1 MGYGSSSGPDIEVRK
16 ETAPMIVRV
25 HTGRAMMR
33 LAMARSA
40 MAALIAIVLA
50 GAVLAGIARPATA
63 QGTAPQGTAPNTA
76 HQPSPAA
83 LSVARQILEIKHFE
97 DVFRPMIRGVVI
109 KTRDMFMQT
118 NFMWSKDL
126 NEIAAN
132 LEREYSARTKELLDR
147 AARIYASHFSE
158 PELKQILSFYQSPLG
173 QKVIDEEPKA
183 LDESMAMAGTW
194 ADDFSQDVINKMRA
208 EMKKRGHDL

>member
-1 MGYGSSSGPDIEVRK
+1 
-16 ETAPMIVRV
+16 MIVRV
-25 HTGRAMMR
+25 HIGRAIPR
-33 LAMARSA
+33 SPMARSA

-50 GAVLAGIARPATA
+50 GAVLTGIARPAAA
-63 QGTAPQGTAPNTA
+63 QGTAAPNAA

-83 LSVARQILEIKHFE
+83 LSLAKQILEIKHVE
-97 DVFRPMIRGVVI
+97 DVFKPLIRGVVI

-118 NFMWSKDL
+118 NFMWGKDL

-132 LEREYSARTKELLDR
+132 LEKEYSARTNELLDR
-147 AARIYASHFSE
+147 AARIYATHFSE
-158 PELKQILSFYQSPLG
+158 PELKQLLSFYQSPLG

>member
-1 MGYGSSSGPDIEVRK
+1 
-16 ETAPMIVRV
+16 MIVRV
-25 HTGRAMMR
+25 HTGRAMTR
-33 LAMARSA
+33 SAMARSA
-40 MAALIAIVLA
+40 MTALIAIVLA

-63 QGTAPQGTAPNTA
+63 QGTAPQGAAPNAA

-83 LSVARQILEIKHFE
+83 VLLAKQILETKHVE
-97 DVFRPMIRGVVI
+97 DVFKPLIRGVVI
-109 KTRDMFMQT
+109 KTRDVFMQT
-118 NFMWSKDL
+118 NFMWGKDL

-132 LEREYSARTKELLDR
+132 LEKEYSVRTKELLDR
-147 AARIYASHFSE
+147 AARIYATHFSE
-158 PELKQILSFYQSPLG
+158 PELKQLLSFYQSPLG

>member
-1 MGYGSSSGPDIEVRK
+1 MF
-16 ETAPMIVRV
+16 VRV
-25 HTGRAMMR
+25 HTGRAIPR
-33 LAMARSA
+33 SPMARSA

-63 QGTAPQGTAPNTA
+63 QGTTPQAAAPSAV

-83 LSVARQILEIKHFE
+83 LLVAKQILEIKRVE
-97 DVFRPMIRGVVI
+97 DVFKPLIRGVVI

-126 NEIAAN
+126 NEISAN
-132 LEREYSARTKELLDR
+132 LEKEYNARTKELLDR
-147 AARIYASHFSE
+147 AARIYATHFSE
-158 PELKQILSFYQSPLG
+158 PELKQLLSFYQSPLG
-173 QKVIDEEPKA
+173 QKVIDQEPKA
-183 LDESMAMAGTW
+183 LDESLAMAGSW